1 MDIDEIIKNSA
12 KREIFSFDTVF
23 LYVNYCLKISAEKF
37 LKVLMVLR
45 GLKVLK
51 WLRVLTR
58 GKTASSTDRLDKVLR
73 VLRVLR
79 FFESTKIGLDLRF
92 KVYLLTANC

>member
-1 MDIDEIIKNSA
+1 MNLLSLAVLLICWGYG
-12 KREIFSFDTVF
+12 FSFPSHWLPATG
-23 LYVNYCLKISAEKF
+23 CK
-37 LKVLMVLR
+37 R